1 MNPKLKPVKPE
12 EMIIVQDLA
21 AKIWPYAYGEILS
34 SEQIDYMLDKM
45 YSISALDKQKEDG
58 ARFYFVTIENEK
70 VGFVSYTDRKND
82 FYINK
87 FYLLPSKMG
96 KNVGTE
102 VYRELE
108 KILQPAKAVRLNV
121 NRYNIKAINFY
132 FKLGFKIESFED
144 IKIGAGFE
152 MNDFV
157 MHSNP

>member
-1 MNPKLKPVKPE
+1 MNPKLKLVKPE
-12 EMIIVQDLA
+12 EMILVQDMA
-21 AKIWPYAYGEILS
+21 ARIWPYAYGEILS
-34 SEQIDYMLDKM
+34 SEQIDYMLEKM
-45 YSISALDKQKEDG
+45 YSISALINQKEDG
-58 ARFYFVTIENEK
+58 AHFYFINILNEK
-70 VGFVSYTDRKND
+70 VGFISYTNRKDD

-87 FYLLPSKMG
+87 FYLLPSQMG
-96 KNVGTE
+96 KNIGTE

-108 KILQPAKAVRLNV
+108 KIMQPAKAVRLNV

-132 FKLGFKIESFED
+132 FKLGFRIESFED

>member
-1 MNPKLKPVKPE
+1 MNPTLYPVLRE
-12 EMIIVQDLA
+12 EMILVQELA
-21 AKIWPYAYGEILS
+21 SKIWPHAYGEILS
-34 SEQIDYMLDKM
+34 SAQITYMLEKM
-45 YSISALDKQKEDG
+45 YSLEALVKQREEG
-58 ARFYFVTIENEK
+58 AHFFFVTIDKEK
-70 VGFVSYTDRKND
+70 VGFVSYTDREFD
-82 FYINK
+82 YYINK

-96 KNVGTE
+96 KNIGTQ

-108 KILQPAKAVRLNV
+108 KIMHPVKAVRLNV

-132 FKLGFKIESFED
+132 FKLGFKIELFED